1 MMASGNSGICI
12 HVAAARRRRDRFAN
26 ESTCNTK
33 TNVCTI
39 RRNDTQPYSCSV
51 RSVLYVVG
59 PIRYYTLHCH
69 GQPYAL
75 NKAVSLPPMS
85 TLIPVCVSR
94 ALPTAGY

>member
-26 ESTCNTK
+26 RRTAYSVIMSRLH
-33 TNVCTI
+33 NVVM
-39 RRNDTQPYSCSV
+39 TQPYSCSV

-85 TLIPVCVSR
+85 TLIPVCVSSV
-94 ALPTAGY
+94 